1 MSLAGLMGA
10 DHAFY
15 YERARVLLPFRT
27 GARTYLGETAFRYWC
42 KPFSS
47 PLATDQRRIP
57 AADWNAG
64 LEVVG
69 FDAYPIL
76 AGADEIGVLPIDDI
90 GSTFLARD
98 VEASAICP
106 NSTDMRDGLMR
117 IMRVGLSDAGYLTSH
132 YGLMCSTRRGAVV
145 SITATR
151 LLTDFGTVSN

>member
-64 LEVVG
+64 LEVRS
-69 FDAYPIL
+69 
-76 AGADEIGVLPIDDI
+76 EE
-90 GSTFLARD
+90 R
-98 VEASAICP
+98 
-106 NSTDMRDGLMR
+106 
-117 IMRVGLSDAGYLTSH
+117 RVGKEGRSRW
-132 YGLMCSTRRGAVV
+132 STWEEKGRMEVRVCEEA
-145 SITATR
+145 
-151 LLTDFGTVSN
+151 